1 MTQIEKVLKH
11 VKEHG
16 SINVLEA
23 MGLYLITQLGFVVHQ
38 TKQTRDALKSAP
50 AYDMGNGF
58 VRYIPDW
65 EARQEAIENDFLN
78 KLHVAEDNEARQVLA
93 YQYAIDLSHLDIQKR
108 EHPKPKA
115 SLVEL
120 KSVA

>member
-23 MGLYLITQLGFVVHQ
+23 MGLYVITQLGYVVYQ
-38 TKQTRDALKSAP
+38 TKQTRDALMAIPAP
-50 AYDMGNGF
+50 DMGNGF
-58 VRYIPDW
+58 VRYVPDW
-65 EARQEAIENDFLN
+65 EARQEAVENDFLN
-78 KLHVAEDNEARQVLA
+78 KLHVAETSYDRQMLA
-93 YQYAIDLSHLDIQKR
+93 YKYASELQRLDVMR
-108 EHPKPKA
+108 SEHPKPKA
-115 SLVEL
+115 SVVEL